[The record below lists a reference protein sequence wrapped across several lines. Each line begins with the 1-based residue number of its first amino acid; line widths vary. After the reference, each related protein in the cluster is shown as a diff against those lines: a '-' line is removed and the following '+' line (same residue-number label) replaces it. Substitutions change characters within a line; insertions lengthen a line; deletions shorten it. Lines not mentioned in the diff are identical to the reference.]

1 MCASAYLGYMEF
13 WGSVI
18 EFFDA
23 KMTTPTNYGW
33 FHLLSIALVIA
44 ATVFLCT
51 KFKDSSD
58 RSVRKLLF
66 YVWVV
71 MVLLEVYKQL
81 NYALSYE
88 NGVISWD
95 YAWYA
100 FPYQFCSTPL
110 FALPVIVFMKDG
122 HVRDAFIAFMS
133 FFSLFAG
140 VAVFFYP
147 NDVFISTVGVN
158 IQTMFHHGMQIV
170 LGIFLT
176 VHNRRKLSLEYF
188 ARSVAVFG
196 MFVAIAIIMNFAV
209 YHALVGAGMDDTF
222 NMFYISPYFDCT
234 LPVLSDVYSD
244 VSYPVFIVIYIL
256 GFAFVAFLMY
266 LIQSGIAQLAK
277 KGIGLHAHQH

>member
-1 MCASAYLGYMEF
+1 MNFFEKILEGLDGKME
-13 WGSVI
+13 
-18 EFFDA
+18 
-23 KMTTPTNYGW
+23 TPTMYGW
-33 FHLLSIALVIA
+33 FHLLSLAVVIGLIVLV
-44 ATVFLCT
+44 VFKCKNISEKTFRIIILST
-51 KFKDSSD
+51 AIGLIIF
-58 RSVRKLLF
+58 
-66 YVWVV
+66 
-71 MVLLEVYKQL
+71 EIYKQL
-81 NYALSYE
+81 NFSY
-88 NGVISWD
+88 NPSTDTWD
-95 YAWYA
+95 YQWYA
-100 FPYQFCSTPL
+100 FPYQFCSTPI
-110 FALPVIVFMKDG
+110 FVLPFVAFLKDSKF
-122 HVRDAFIAFMS
+122 RDAFVAYMA
-133 FFSLFAG
+133 FFSLFG
-140 VAVFFYP
+140 GIAVFFYP

-234 LPVLSDVYSD
+234 LPVLSGVYSD
-244 VSYPVFIVIYIL
+244 VIYPVFIVIYIL